1 MEMVDTLIHVRTDL
15 TTQQRDAME
24 EELRGYPGMLS
35 VHFSHEHSH
44 LLVVEYDP
52 NAISS
57 AEILKHVGERGAQAS
72 RIGL

>member
-1 MEMVDTLIHVRTDL
+1 MEMVDTLIHVSTDL
-15 TTQQRDAME
+15 SATQRDAME

-35 VHFSHEHSH
+35 VHFSREHSH

-52 NAISS
+52 NTISS
-57 AEILKHVGERGAQAS
+57 AEILKHVGERGMQAS

>member
-1 MEMVDTLIHVRTDL
+1 MEMVDVLIHVRADL
-15 TTQQRDAME
+15 TTKQRDAME

-35 VHFSHEHSH
+35 VHFSREHSH

-57 AEILKHVGERGAQAS
+57 AEILKHVGERGVQAS